1 MKNIIEIKKL
11 DHQGRGIGYIDNV
24 ITFIPNALVEE
35 QVEVK
40 LTKQSK
46 KYNEGKI
53 ISIVKKSTKR
63 IIPECR
69 FYPQCGG
76 CQLQQVSYEDELIYK
91 ENKIK
96 EIMKKYASLDE
107 KFIKKII
114 PNPDLN
120 YRNKVVFHIDNEIG
134 YYQEKTNQLI
144 PIDKCLIA
152 DNKINQILN
161 ELKKMDLSMIN
172 KAMIRVGKNDSLMV
186 FYTDKEPV
194 ISDGLSSLVNNI
206 ILFDGEN
213 HTVQGKD
220 YLIEEIGNYKYK
232 VSPES
237 FFQVNTKGAE
247 RLYDLVLNYVKGS
260 NKVLDLYCG
269 VGSIGIYI
277 SSVVEEVVGVEI
289 NQSAI
294 EDALINKELNKINN
308 IEFINQDVSNY
319 KIEDNFDAIIIDPPR
334 KGLDQIT
341 IEYLLS
347 SEAEKIIY
355 IACDPIT
362 LSRDLK
368 LLSEVYKVVEVTPV
382 DLFSRTYHV
391 ECVVFL
397 KHIS

>member
-11 DHQGRGIGYIDNV
+11 DHQGRGIGYINNI

-46 KYNEGKI
+46 KYNEGEI
-53 ISIVKKSTKR
+53 ISIVKKSNKR

-76 CQLQQVSYEDELIYK
+76 CQLQHLSYEDELIYK

-96 EIMKKYASLDE
+96 EIMNKYASLDE
-107 KFIKKII
+107 KLIKKII

-144 PIDKCLIA
+144 PIDHCLIA
-152 DNKINQILN
+152 DNKINHILN

-172 KAMIRVGKNDSLMV
+172 KAMIRVGKNDSLIV

-206 ILFDGEN
+206 LLFDGEN
-213 HTVQGKD
+213 HIVQGKD

-319 KIEDNFDAIIIDPPR
+319 KIKDNFDTIIIDPPR

-341 IEYLLS
+341 IEYLLN
-347 SEAEKIIY
+347 SEAERIIY

-368 LLSEVYKVVEVTPV
+368 LLSEVYNVVEVTPV
-382 DLFSRTYHV
+382 DLFSRTYHL
-391 ECVVFL
+391 ECICL
-397 KHIS
+397 LNKIK

>member
-11 DHQGRGIGYIDNV
+11 DHQGRGIGYINNI

-46 KYNEGKI
+46 KYNEGEI
-53 ISIVKKSTKR
+53 ISIVKKSNKR

-76 CQLQQVSYEDELIYK
+76 CQLKHLSYEDELIYK

-107 KFIKKII
+107 KLIKKII

-144 PIDKCLIA
+144 PIDYCLIA
-152 DNKINQILN
+152 DNRINHILN

-172 KAMIRVGKNDSLMV
+172 KAMIRVGKNDSLIV

-206 ILFDGEN
+206 LLFDGEN
-213 HTVQGKD
+213 HIVQGKD

-319 KIEDNFDAIIIDPPR
+319 KIKDNFDTIIIDPPR

-341 IEYLLS
+341 IDYLLS
-347 SEAEKIIY
+347 SEAERIIY
-355 IACDPIT
+355 VSCDPIT

-368 LLSEVYKVVEVTPV
+368 LLSEVYNVVEITPV

-391 ECVVFL
+391 ECICL
-397 KHIS
+397 LNKIK

>member
-1 MKNIIEIKKL
+1 M
-11 DHQGRGIGYIDNV
+11 
-24 ITFIPNALVEE
+24 F
-35 QVEVK
+35 
-40 LTKQSK
+40 
-46 KYNEGKI
+46 
-53 ISIVKKSTKR
+53 
-63 IIPECR
+63 
-69 FYPQCGG
+69 
-76 CQLQQVSYEDELIYK
+76 
-91 ENKIK
+91 
-96 EIMKKYASLDE
+96 
-107 KFIKKII
+107 
-114 PNPDLN
+114 
-120 YRNKVVFHIDNEIG
+120 
-134 YYQEKTNQLI
+134 
-144 PIDKCLIA
+144 
-152 DNKINQILN
+152 
-161 ELKKMDLSMIN
+161 
-172 KAMIRVGKNDSLMV
+172 
-186 FYTDKEPV
+186 
-194 ISDGLSSLVNNI
+194 SSLVNNI
-206 ILFDGEN
+206 LLFDGEN
-213 HTVQGKD
+213 HIIQGKD

-319 KIEDNFDAIIIDPPR
+319 KIEDYFDTIIIDPPR

-341 IEYLLS
+341 IDYLLS
-347 SEAEKIIY
+347 SEAERIIY

-368 LLSEVYKVVEVTPV
+368 LLSEVYDVVEITPV

-391 ECVVFL
+391 ECICL
-397 KHIS
+397 LNKIK

>member
-1 MKNIIEIKKL
+1 MKNITEIKKL
-11 DHQGRGIGYIDNV
+11 DHQGRGIGYIDNI
-24 ITFIPNALVEE
+24 ITFIPNALVGE

-46 KYNEGKI
+46 KYNEGEI
-53 ISIVKKSTKR
+53 ISIVKKSNKR

-76 CQLQQVSYEDELIYK
+76 CQLQHLSYEDELIYK

-107 KFIKKII
+107 KLIKKII

-144 PIDKCLIA
+144 PIDQCLIA
-152 DNKINQILN
+152 DNKINHILN

-172 KAMIRVGKNDSLMV
+172 KAMIRVGKNDSLIV

-206 ILFDGEN
+206 LLFDGEN
-213 HTVQGKD
+213 HIVQGKD

-319 KIEDNFDAIIIDPPR
+319 KIKDNFDTIIIDPPR

-341 IEYLLS
+341 IDYLLS
-347 SEAEKIIY
+347 SEAERIIY

-368 LLSEVYKVVEVTPV
+368 LLSEVYNVVEVTPV

-391 ECVVFL
+391 ECICL
-397 KHIS
+397 LNKIK